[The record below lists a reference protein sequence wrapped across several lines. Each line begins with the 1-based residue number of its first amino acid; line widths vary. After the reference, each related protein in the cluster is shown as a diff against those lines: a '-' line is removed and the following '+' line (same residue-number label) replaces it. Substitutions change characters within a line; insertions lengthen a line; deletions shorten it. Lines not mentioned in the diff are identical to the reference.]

1 MGVIDKKSEDESL
14 VKILKFNFLKL
25 KTLCFSF
32 WNRTT
37 HKTHNGNHRT
47 DRSISITI
55 TSFLS
60 LSLTY
65 IHTSLHLVWGLCL
78 YLMSA
83 FRYSA
88 SLVRR
93 PRTSFITATLIIP
106 RGLFSTSRNSM
117 AAAAK
122 NAATAT
128 LSFETTHLGKHGTA
142 LLDGLDIYSVPAED
156 DGHPLAVYGIQ
167 SQEPVQY
174 QERDDDDDDDD
185 PDADSN
191 KSSSLWPILLLH
203 GRTWSSVPVY
213 HLLGGPKLKAQ
224 EGEEFES
231 RSMMESLLAK
241 GLQPYAMDF
250 RGFGGTHADRSGCI
264 SPTRCVND
272 TASVLKWILN
282 RHGMTGSK
290 STAEQTTLLGW
301 SQGALVAQLLAQKAS
316 SHHLFGKLVLYGS
329 IYDPQFRYPR
339 EPLYQQKLENSQGG
353 KERAPIQNIF
363 NDAIEDFTVE
373 GTIPPKP
380 ARMFAEAALI
390 CDPIKAVWT
399 QQYQFNNCDPGRI
412 HVPTLVVAGDQDPY
426 APVRVQKDLFVGLG
440 RSDRSW
446 SILADCD
453 HAIHMLEGRKRLN
466 KIIVSFVQSCKKTE
480 ML

>member
-1 MGVIDKKSEDESL
+1 MADDKK
-14 VKILKFNFLKL
+14 
-25 KTLCFSF
+25 
-32 WNRTT
+32 
-37 HKTHNGNHRT
+37 
-47 DRSISITI
+47 
-55 TSFLS
+55 
-60 LSLTY
+60 
-65 IHTSLHLVWGLCL
+65 
-78 YLMSA
+78 
-83 FRYSA
+83 
-88 SLVRR
+88 
-93 PRTSFITATLIIP
+93 AT
-106 RGLFSTSRNSM
+106 
-117 AAAAK
+117 AAA
-122 NAATAT
+122 
-128 LSFETTHLGKHGTA
+128 LSFETTHLGIKGTA

-167 SQEPVQY
+167 SQEPQQY
-174 QERDDDDDDDD
+174 ADDA
-185 PDADSN
+185 DADSN
-191 KSSSLWPILLLH
+191 KSPSSSLPWPILLLH

-224 EGEEFES
+224 KGGDDGEYAS
-231 RSMMESLLAK
+231 RSMMESLLNK

-250 RGFGGTHADRSGCI
+250 RGFGGTHSDSTGCI

-272 TASVLKWILN
+272 TASVLKWILK
-282 RHGMTGSK
+282 RHGMAGSK
-290 STAEQTTLLGW
+290 SAAEQTTLLGW

-316 SHHLFGKLVLYGS
+316 SHLLFGKLVLYGS

-339 EPLYQQKLENSQGG
+339 EPLYQQKSDSSSRG
-353 KERAPIQNIF
+353 ERTPIQNTF

-390 CDPIKAVWT
+390 SDPIKAVWK
-399 QQYQFNNCDPGRI
+399 QLCQFNNCDPGRI

-453 HAIHMLEGRKRLN
+453 HAIHMLEGRERLN
-466 KIIVSFVQSCKKTE
+466 KTIVSFVQSCKKTE